1 MLDIQANHFALELT
15 EARVHA
21 LREDA
26 QKAQFTPRLRLP
38 RLPAFTLR
46 AQQPACCPA

>member
-1 MLDIQANHFALELT
+1 MLELQAHPFTLELT

-38 RLPAFTLR
+38 AFTLR
-46 AQQPACCPA
+46 ARQPACCPA